1 VRKSSTFTVPTSDD
15 DETDDDD
22 ADEPSNQLDED
33 ISNTYLIL
41 INVLT
46 LMPADDA
53 WLLSRPLPPP
63 SKPIVPGKLGV
74 NRGQQLPVD
83 GEGKKDVTIKRQVIT
98 LADVRKRWQQELDMR
113 ADLRAGRFA
122 AFDLGW
128 DDAVDNGN
136 GEANGTNG
144 AMIDVSA

>member
-1 VRKSSTFTVPTSDD
+1 MPTSDD
-15 DETDDDD
+15 DDSDDDI
-22 ADEPSNQLDED
+22 DEPSNALDED

-41 INVLT
+41 INVFT
-46 LMPADDA
+46 LMSADDA

-63 SKPIVPGKLGV
+63 PKPIVPGKLGV

-98 LADVRKRWQQELDMR
+98 LSDVRKRWQQELDMR

-128 DDAVDNGN
+128 DGAVENGD
-136 GEANGTNG
+136 GEAANGMNG
-144 AMIDVSA
+144 SHGARGIEVLV

>member
-1 VRKSSTFTVPTSDD
+1 MPTSDD
-15 DETDDDD
+15 DSDDD
-22 ADEPSNQLDED
+22 ADEPSNALDED
-33 ISNTYLIL
+33 ILNTYLIL
-41 INVLT
+41 INVFT

-74 NRGQQLPVD
+74 NRAQ
-83 GEGKKDVTIKRQVIT
+83 GEEKKDIPIKRQVIT
-98 LADVRKRWQQELDMR
+98 LSDVRKRWQQELDMR

-128 DDAVDNGN
+128 DSGLDNGDGEAVDGFNGMN
-136 GEANGTNG
+136 S
-144 AMIDVSA
+144 AMGSGVMV